1 MAEDQNNQLPPVVA
15 ANLAN
20 LNPAHLTMYDYSKPT
35 LTGAESSIVRL
46 AIVANN
52 FKLKPNTIQMI
63 QQFVQFDGNTSEK
76 CDRATFQFMQKT
88 RTIYEERR
96 LQIDE
101 LDEWWTNV
109 KEKPRIH
116 DEKHKEATNHFK
128 VGDQIQDM
136 GKLPSSFILRSVVNG
151 GSHLS
156 NFHSFSSSSN
166 NIATHIKALSKKPM
180 PVRGKGKKDDR
191 FDIVDDALI
200 LFNKMIVS
208 KIFEAISIFDE
219 MTERGYQPDLIVYK
233 TILKGCVRAEA
244 LDLLSEMKV
253 KGIKPNII
261 TYSCLIHGMCDS
273 GQQEK
278 ATTLLNE
285 MLDNNISLNIV
296 TYTILIDILCKE
308 GMISKAVET
317 IDMMRKQGRGIESNV
332 VTYDAL
338 VNGHCLQNEMDKAR
352 RVLQLMIEKGCAP
365 NIVTYSTMINRYCK
379 SNLKEALKF
388 FQTMQ
393 NGGLELDIVPYTILI
408 DGLCKAGHIEVA
420 KELFRQLS
428 DSGLKPNVYK
438 YGVMINGLCKEGL
451 PDEQTCFLGAW
462 EIMTVC
468 LIVAV
473 IM

>member
-1 MAEDQNNQLPPVVA
+1 
-15 ANLAN
+15 
-20 LNPAHLTMYDYSKPT
+20 
-35 LTGAESSIVRL
+35 
-46 AIVANN
+46 
-52 FKLKPNTIQMI
+52 
-63 QQFVQFDGNTSEK
+63 
-76 CDRATFQFMQKT
+76 
-88 RTIYEERR
+88 
-96 LQIDE
+96 
-101 LDEWWTNV
+101 
-109 KEKPRIH
+109 
-116 DEKHKEATNHFK
+116 
-128 VGDQIQDM
+128 
-136 GKLPSSFILRSVVNG
+136 
-151 GSHLS
+151 
-156 NFHSFSSSSN
+156 
-166 NIATHIKALSKKPM
+166 M

-208 KIFEAISIFDE
+208 
-219 MTERGYQPDLIVYK
+219 
-233 TILKGCVRAEA
+233 TILKGLCKSGNTDRAVGFLRLMEGRGF
-244 LDLLSEMKV
+244 EPNIV

-317 IDMMRKQGRGIESNV
+317 IDMMRKQG
-332 VTYDAL
+332 
-338 VNGHCLQNEMDKAR
+338 
-352 RVLQLMIEKGCAP
+352 
-365 NIVTYSTMINRYCK
+365 
-379 SNLKEALKF
+379 NLKEALKF

>member
-1 MAEDQNNQLPPVVA
+1 
-15 ANLAN
+15 
-20 LNPAHLTMYDYSKPT
+20 
-35 LTGAESSIVRL
+35 
-46 AIVANN
+46 
-52 FKLKPNTIQMI
+52 
-63 QQFVQFDGNTSEK
+63 
-76 CDRATFQFMQKT
+76 
-88 RTIYEERR
+88 
-96 LQIDE
+96 
-101 LDEWWTNV
+101 
-109 KEKPRIH
+109 
-116 DEKHKEATNHFK
+116 
-128 VGDQIQDM
+128 M

-208 KIFEAISIFDE
+208 
-219 MTERGYQPDLIVYK
+219 
-233 TILKGCVRAEA
+233 TILKGLCKSGNTDRAVGFLRLMEGRGF
-244 LDLLSEMKV
+244 E
-253 KGIKPNII
+253 PNIVA
-261 TYSCLIHGMCDS
+261 YSTILDCFCLIHGMCDS

-379 SNLKEALKF
+379 SKRLDEA
-388 FQTMQ
+388 M
-393 NGGLELDIVPYTILI
+393 
-408 DGLCKAGHIEVA
+408 
-420 KELFRQLS
+420 ELF
-428 DSGLKPNVYK
+428 Y
-438 YGVMINGLCKEGL
+438 
-451 PDEQTCFLGAW
+451 
-462 EIMTVC
+462 EISQNTPF
-468 LIVAV
+468 
-473 IM
+473 

>member
-15 ANLAN
+15 ANLGN

-35 LTGAESSIVRL
+35 LTGAESSIARL

-63 QQFVQFDGNTSEK
+63 QQFVHLNPSTRQLIDAAAGGTINNKTPKEAYDFIEK
-76 CDRATFQFMQKT
+76 MSLNNYQWQVMRRKPMKVANVFNIDAVTMLSNQETPRKNVIEPRSNSCKKK
-88 RTIYEERR
+88 TIYEERR

-166 NIATHIKALSKKPM
+166 NIATHIKALSRIDFGFS
-180 PVRGKGKKDDR
+180 VLGKILKLG
-191 FDIVDDALI
+191 VEPSAVTLSTLI
-200 LFNKMIVS
+200 NGFCNQS

-219 MTERGYQPDLIVYK
+219 MTERGYQPDLIVYS
-233 TILKGCVRAEA
+233 TILKG
-244 LDLLSEMKV
+244 
-253 KGIKPNII
+253 
-261 TYSCLIHGMCDS
+261 
-273 GQQEK
+273 
-278 ATTLLNE
+278 
-285 MLDNNISLNIV
+285 
-296 TYTILIDILCKE
+296 LCKSGNTDRAVGFLRLME
-308 GMISKAVET
+308 G
-317 IDMMRKQGRGIESNV
+317 RGRGIESNV

-379 SNLKEALKF
+379 GNLKEALKF

-451 PDEQTCFLGAW
+451 PDEQIGFLGAW

-468 LIVAV
+468 LIVAI